1 MHYRVLISL
10 FFCAAIVAGAF
21 DSATSAG
28 AQTGW
33 SLDAEVEA
41 AADRYGVPKELL
53 LAMGYVNTRR
63 EMAPPEA
70 SEHEEAEPKEVT
82 VFQVKSLW
90 IRGASEAG

>member
-1 MHYRVLISL
+1 MRYRVLISL
-10 FFCAAIVAGAF
+10 LFCAAIVAGAF

-33 SLDAEVEA
+33 SLDAEFEA
-41 AADRYGVPKELL
+41 AANRYGVPKELL

-70 SEHEEAEPKEVT
+70 SEHEEAELKEAT

-90 IRGASEAG
+90 IKGASQAG